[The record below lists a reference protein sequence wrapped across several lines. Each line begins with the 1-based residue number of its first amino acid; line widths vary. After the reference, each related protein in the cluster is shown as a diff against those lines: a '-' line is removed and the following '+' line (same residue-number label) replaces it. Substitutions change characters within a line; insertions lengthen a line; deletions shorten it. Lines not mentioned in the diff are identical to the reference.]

1 MRATAYC
8 RFHVLINLTLLL
20 CEPLAESKDVHSCGK
35 SVRATIRFAHLAAKS
50 RHGLLGN
57 F

>member
-1 MRATAYC
+1 MCATAYC
-8 RFHVLINLTLLL
+8 PFCVLINLTLLL
-20 CEPLAESKDVHSCGK
+20 CEPLGESKDVHSCGK
-35 SVRATIRFAHLAAKS
+35 SARATVRFAHLAAKS